1 MPPPWDYR
9 GSDGALLIYN
19 GVTRATRVARLAR
32 GRTIRVE
39 VIRNVPVPSGQFPTV
54 GDLIP

>member
-1 MPPPWDYR
+1 MPPPWVYR

-19 GVTRATRVARLAR
+19 GVTRVARLAP
-32 GRTIRVE
+32 GTLIRVE
-39 VIRNVPVPSGQFPTV
+39 VVRTARVPLGHLPSI